1 MAQGMRRCNCP
12 LSEPFE
18 GAIQGAVAGTQSG
31 TLFLQCS
38 VVCTF
43 MRGDRRNKIRNTIFA
58 LFRELHLYEVQ

>member
-31 TLFLQCS
+31 TVFLPCS
-38 VVCTF
+38 VGSTF
-43 MRGDRRNKIRNTIFA
+43 MRCGRRNKIRNIIFA
-58 LFRELHLYEVQ
+58 VFRG